1 MELTSW
7 KDYKKTLLTEE
18 EREELEL
25 KTDIISAII
34 KTRNKKKISQRDLE
48 SLSGVRQP
56 IIARIEKGDTDPR
69 LSTLIRIARPLELKL
84 TVTNS
89 KK

>member
-1 MELTSW
+1 MELTNW
-7 KDYKKTLLTEE
+7 KDYKQTLLTEE

>member
-1 MELTSW
+1 MELTNW

-25 KTDIISAII
+25 KTDIISALI
-34 KTRNKKKISQRDLE
+34 KARNKKKISQRDLE
-48 SLSGVRQP
+48 ALSGVRQP
-56 IIARIEKGDTDPR
+56 VIARVEKGDTDPR
-69 LSTLIRIARPLELKL
+69 LSTLIKIIRPLDLKL